1 MYDHLKIKIFVFF
14 LKGMESVKVK
24 ILCQAEASKRAGI
37 KISFRA
43 ASMHVVSR
51 DEVLGFID
59 DDRAAALVRPVACL
73 VCGHLSKCRVLTTS
87 LSLELGFCVKKE
99 L

>member
-1 MYDHLKIKIFVFF
+1 M
-14 LKGMESVKVK
+14 KVK
-24 ILCQAEASKRAGI
+24 ILCQAESSKRAGI

-43 ASMHVVSR
+43 ASIHLVSL

-59 DDRAAALVRPVACL
+59 DDRAAALVRPVACF
-73 VCGHLSKCRVLTTS
+73 VCGHLSKCRVSTTS
-87 LSLELGFCVKKE
+87 PSLELESCVKKE